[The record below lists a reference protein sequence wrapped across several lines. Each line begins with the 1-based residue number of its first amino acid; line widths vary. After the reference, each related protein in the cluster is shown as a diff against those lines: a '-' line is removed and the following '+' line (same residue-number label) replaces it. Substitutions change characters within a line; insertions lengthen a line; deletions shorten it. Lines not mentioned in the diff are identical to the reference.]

1 MEDNIK
7 ILQSSNRENYEI
19 LLRKRGNIEYASY
32 CPQLNKIVKGKEHSE
47 VKMAM
52 ETYIQEHISSI
63 VNTEKVDY
71 APDMSEI
78 GNNLLINDLD
88 LESDLDEL
96 EFDSDE

>member
-52 ETYIQEHISSI
+52 ETYIQEHISCT

>member
-1 MEDNIK
+1 MEANIK

-52 ETYIQEHISSI
+52 ETYIQEHISCI
-63 VNTEKVDY
+63 INTEKVDY